1 MAGPCAEGREVW
13 SCLDGLD
20 EDGSSAPEMG
30 PTLGTLRASRVCS
43 LVCITGGIR
52 T

>member
-20 EDGSSAPEMG
+20 EDSSSAPEMG
-30 PTLGTLRASRVCS
+30 PTLGTS
-43 LVCITGGIR
+43 LGLPGVLPCL
-52 T
+52 